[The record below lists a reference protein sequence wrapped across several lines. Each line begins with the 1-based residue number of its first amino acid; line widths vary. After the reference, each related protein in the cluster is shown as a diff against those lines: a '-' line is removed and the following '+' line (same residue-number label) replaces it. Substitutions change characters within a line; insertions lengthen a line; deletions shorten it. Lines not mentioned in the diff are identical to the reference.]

1 MDFKHIV
8 KLTDIVNYVFNKA
21 KSLIPCASLSACF
34 TVLGKYLVNSHKQVI
49 PLKAHC
55 YEVKQLLK
63 RNILVKINNQGD

>member
-8 KLTDIVNYVFNKA
+8 KLTDIVNYVYNKA
-21 KSLIPCASLSACF
+21 KSLIPCTSLSACF

-55 YEVKQLLK
+55 SEVKQLLK